1 MPKKTPRRKKPIQI
15 SDEDTPDRRRNN
27 RQAQN
32 EARQLRALNRNFAAI
47 EMNQNLLNGR
57 VEDGQPPRVQQP
69 VRRTLGDY
77 TTPRVTGFQSAIAPP
92 GIEANTWEL
101 KTGLI
106 QMVQN
111 SQFSGRVNE
120 DPHHH
125 LKRFVQMC
133 NTVKTNGV
141 SSESYYLRL
150 FPFSLS
156 DKASR
161 WLDSHAEGTFTTWN
175 RLAEAFLQQYF
186 PPSKTAHFR
195 NKIISFR
202 SIDGETLYDA
212 WERYKELT
220 RMCPHHNLEEWQII
234 DTFYQG
240 IDQGMRTLIN
250 QAAGGGLNGVPLED
264 AYGIIERAALD
275 YHLWTS
281 DRGNPRDRK
290 GVQDLCQVESTNDIA
305 RLADSMKIL
314 ATEIQNMKLANSMK
328 SSDVAHIGVYC
339 QICGSPSH
347 YADSCPVIGS
357 DNNSGNQEDANYVG
371 QNNQGTGFGYG
382 SATNRWDNQNR
393 NSPNLSYKPQN
404 QVPSGF
410 PYRQQQDNAPYQP
423 RNQYNNQAQGQQNQN
438 SGGYS
443 YQPQQPKQ
451 QETSESSGL
460 EGMMAKFMADQERRA
475 QEADRRAQEAER
487 RAQEQEQR
495 VKELEQTIRMI
506 GNQVAQQADSAH
518 REPGKLPSKPEHHH
532 RESVNAITLG
542 GGEHIEMVP
551 AQATRTLAAKSAL
564 NSTPAEGETSKEAEN
579 RAKNSAPYVEPAPYM
594 PPIPFP
600 QRLKGARRDKEFMQ
614 FVDKVRTL
622 YITMPF
628 TDAITKIPTYA
639 QFMKEIMSGKRKI
652 DGTENV
658 ALSEECSA
666 ATHQPVT
673 ETIAVTEDCSAALH
687 QPMPPKLQDSGSFS
701 IPCDIG
707 GFPVRRALCD
717 LGASVSIMPY
727 SLYAKLNLGDLC
739 PTNITIRLADRS
751 CRLPRGILKDVPVK
765 VKNLHFPADF
775 IVLDISEDVDIPI
788 ILGRPFLY
796 TAKAVIDMDR
806 CSLTLRVGSDRIV
819 FNLPDMSKSPSLF
832 ADCDIL
838 DSAAAHDPISLTSI
852 EPCRVLQGSPIQM
865 NVCAVSTEG
874 VAGAGQ
880 TIGSGKGP
888 CEGELKPL
896 LDPGDV
902 FKERTTKWHYK
913 RMVRRNF
920 RRGKRILLYKS
931 RLKLFPGKL
940 CTKWSGPYTVERVHL
955 DDHQYGTKG
964 GKSVVDGE
972 HLKHGHILKHREPPD
987 DIGDCF

>member
-1 MPKKTPRRKKPIQI
+1 MPKKTPRRKKQIQI

-27 RQAQN
+27 RQTQN

-111 SQFSGRVNE
+111 NQFSGRVNE
-120 DPHHH
+120 DPHQH

-141 SSESYYLRL
+141 PPESYYLRL

-220 RMCPHHNLEEWQII
+220 RMCPHHNLEQWQII

-250 QAAGGGLNGVPLED
+250 QVAGGGLNQVPLED
-264 AYGIIERAALD
+264 TYEIIERAAQD

-290 GVQDLCQVESTNDIA
+290 GVQDLCQAESTNDIA

-314 ATEIQNMKLANSMK
+314 AIEMQSMKLANSMK

-347 YADSCPVIGS
+347 YADGCPVIGS

-393 NSPNLSYKPQN
+393 NNSNLSYRPQN
-404 QVPSGF
+404 QVAPGF

-423 RNQYNNQAQGQQNQN
+423 KPQYNNQLQGQQNQN

-451 QETSESSGL
+451 QETSRSSSL
-460 EGMMAKFMADQERRA
+460 EAMMASFMADSERRA
-475 QEADRRAQEAER
+475 QEADRRAQEQDR
-487 RAQEQEQR
+487 R

-506 GNQVAQQADSAH
+506 GNQVAQQADSAT
-518 REPGKLPSKPEHHH
+518 REHGKLPSKPEHNP

-542 GGEHIEMVP
+542 GGEHIEMLP
-551 AQATRTLAAKSAL
+551 AHATRSPAAKSAL
-564 NSTPAEGETSKEAEN
+564 DSTPAEGETSKEAEN
-579 RAKNSAPYVEPAPYM
+579 RAKNSAPTVEPAPYM

-628 TDAITKIPTYA
+628 TDAITQIPTYA

-666 ATHQPVT
+666 A
-673 ETIAVTEDCSAALH
+673 SH

-707 GFPVRRALCD
+707 GIVVRRALCD

-727 SLYAKLNLGDLC
+727 SMYAKLKLGDLC
-739 PTNITIRLADRS
+739 PTNVTIRLADRS

-765 VKNLHFPADF
+765 VKNLYFPADF

-806 CSLTLRVGSDRIV
+806 GSLALRIGNERVV
-819 FNLPDMSKSPSLF
+819 FDLPDMSKNPSLF
-832 ADCDIL
+832 ADCGKL
-838 DSAAAHDPISLTSI
+838 DCTDANDLISLTSI
-852 EPCRVLQGSPIQM
+852 EPCRVLQGCPIPM
-865 NVCAVSTEG
+865 NVCAASID
-874 VAGAGQ
+874 GAADDEQ
-880 TIGSGKGP
+880 PPDSGEEP
-888 CEGELKPL
+888 CEEDPRPLHARCKDEL
-896 LDPGDV
+896 LDPGDI
-902 FKERTTKWHYK
+902 RTRWTRTRNNK
-913 RMVRRNF
+913 RLVRRKF
-920 RRGKRILLYKS
+920 ASGKRILRYKS

-940 CTKWSGPYTVERVHL
+940 RTKWSGPYTVERAHL

-964 GKSVVDGE
+964 GKSVVDTQS
-972 HLKHGHILKHREPPD
+972 LKHYHILKHREPPD
-987 DIGDCF
+987 DYGDCF